1 MIQSLKMAGRELE
14 LNSPQEN
21 ARLRHIKKTEAL
33 LKMFARLPEADQ
45 KLFTHGSYFL
55 GINGGFCGLIAN
67 SFFRRILNV
76 TEARIASSLPM
87 AVLPFL
93 TTAATY
99 HGAVTVPLMSGDLM
113 CATCAVVR
121 GGLIGSVIGGLYP
134 IFLAIPINAGLAARY
149 SSAPLPGKENMLRF
163 WIKVSQPVFKKLSFA
178 ILLQAAFG
186 IYLSSRQ
193 YGIFMKM
200 LQLPEA
206 SSNPEELKD

>member
-1 MIQSLKMAGRELE
+1 MIQSLKMSGRELE
-14 LNSPQEN
+14 LNSPQKN
-21 ARLRHIKKTEAL
+21 VRLRHTKKMDAL
-33 LKMFARLPEADQ
+33 LNMFVRLPEADQ

-87 AVLPFL
+87 AVLPLL
-93 TTAATY
+93 TTAAIY
-99 HGAVTVPLMSGDLM
+99 HSAVTQPLISGDLM
-113 CATCAVVR
+113 CATCAIVR

-163 WIKVSQPVFKKLSFA
+163 WIKVSQPVFKKMSFA

>member
-1 MIQSLKMAGRELE
+1 MSGRELE

-21 ARLRHIKKTEAL
+21 ARLRHTNKNEAL
-33 LKMFARLPEADQ
+33 LKMFVRLPEADQ
-45 KLFTHGSYFL
+45 KLLTHGSYFL

-93 TTAATY
+93 TTAAIY

-113 CATCAVVR
+113 CATCALVR

-134 IFLAIPINAGLAARY
+134 IFLAIPINAGLAARQIT
-149 SSAPLPGKENMLRF
+149 SLPPLD
-163 WIKVSQPVFKKLSFA
+163 
-178 ILLQAAFG
+178 
-186 IYLSSRQ
+186 
-193 YGIFMKM
+193 KM
-200 LQLPEA
+200 RVYFTPQGHSKDWSVKQFEVEPYNHGTAQLPCLGKRICYA
-206 SSNPEELKD
+206 SGLKSLNQSLRR

>member
-1 MIQSLKMAGRELE
+1 MNTSLKMERRELE
-14 LNSPQEN
+14 LNSPQESPS
-21 ARLRHIKKTEAL
+21 LRHITRKEVL

-45 KLFTHGSYFL
+45 KLLEHGSYFI

-76 TEARIASSLPM
+76 TEARFASSLPM

-93 TTAATY
+93 TTAAVY
-99 HGAVTVPLMSGDLM
+99 HAAVTVPLLSGDLT
-113 CATCAVVR
+113 CATCAMVR

-149 SSAPLPGKENMLRF
+149 SSAPLPGKENMLHF
-163 WIKVSQPVFKKLSFA
+163 WIKVSKPVFKKMSYA

-186 IYLSSRQ
+186 IYLSSRE

-200 LQLPEA
+200 LQLTEPN
-206 SSNPEELKD
+206 SNPEELKD

>member
-1 MIQSLKMAGRELE
+1 MAGRELE

-21 ARLRHIKKTEAL
+21 VRLRHTKQTEAL
-33 LKMFARLPEADQ
+33 QKMFLQLPKADQ

-93 TTAATY
+93 TTAAIY
-99 HGAVTVPLMSGDLM
+99 HGAVTLPLISGDLT
-113 CATCAVVR
+113 CATCATVR

-163 WIKVSQPVFKKLSFA
+163 WIKVSQPVFKKMGFA
-178 ILLQAAFG
+178 VLLQAAFG

-193 YGIFMKM
+193 YGILMKM
-200 LQLPEA
+200 LELPEA
-206 SSNPEELKD
+206 SSNPEALKD

>member
-1 MIQSLKMAGRELE
+1 MSGRGLE

-21 ARLRHIKKTEAL
+21 ERLRHRKKMETL
-33 LKMFARLPEADQ
+33 LNMFVRLPEADQ
-45 KLFTHGSYFL
+45 KLFKHGSYFL

-76 TEARIASSLPM
+76 TEARIVSGLPM
-87 AVLPFL
+87 AFLPFL
-93 TTAATY
+93 TTAAIYNST
-99 HGAVTVPLMSGDLM
+99 VTQRLISGDLM
-113 CATCAVVR
+113 CESCAIVR

-134 IFLAIPINAGLAARY
+134 IFLAIPLNAGLAARY
-149 SSAPLPGKENMLRF
+149 NSAPLPGKENMLRF
-163 WIKVSQPVFKKLSFA
+163 WIKVSQPVFKKMSFA

-186 IYLSSRQ
+186 VYLSSRQ

-200 LQLPEA
+200 LQLPGA

>member
-1 MIQSLKMAGRELE
+1 MSGSELE
-14 LNSPQEN
+14 LNSPPEN
-21 ARLRHIKKTEAL
+21 ARLQYIKRTEVL
-33 LKMFARLPEADQ
+33 LDMFLRLPEADQ
-45 KLFTHGSYFL
+45 KLFKHGSYFL

-67 SFFRRILNV
+67 NLFRRILNV
-76 TEARIASSLPM
+76 TQAGIASSLPM

-93 TTAATY
+93 ATAAMYQAAITE
-99 HGAVTVPLMSGDLM
+99 PLISGDL
-113 CATCAVVR
+113 TCAPCAMVR
-121 GGLIGSVIGGLYP
+121 GGLIGSVMGGLYP

-149 SSAPLPGKENMLRF
+149 SSAPLPEKENILRF
-163 WIKVSQPVFKKLSFA
+163 WIKVSQPVFKKMSFA

-186 IYLSSRQ
+186 MYLSSRQ

>member
-1 MIQSLKMAGRELE
+1 MSGRELE
-14 LNSPQEN
+14 LNSPLEN
-21 ARLRHIKKTEAL
+21 ARLRHKKKTDAL
-33 LKMFARLPEADQ
+33 LHMFLRLPEADQ

-55 GINGGFCGLIAN
+55 GINGGICGLVAN

-76 TEARIASSLPM
+76 TQAGIASSLPM

-93 TTAATY
+93 TTAAIYNT
-99 HGAVTVPLMSGDLM
+99 AVTEPLISGDLM
-113 CATCAVVR
+113 CTTCAIVR

-163 WIKVSQPVFKKLSFA
+163 WIKVSQPVFKKMSFA

-193 YGIFMKM
+193 YGILMKM